1 VAETWFYHLATR
13 SVDLA
18 TRLATTR
25 TVVGLENVPSAGP
38 VLLVA
43 NHIGLVDPALIG
55 AVSPRPVHWMAKEE
69 LFRNPILR
77 WVITQYHAF
86 PVRRGEGD
94 RQAYQTTVRL
104 LRQGEIVG
112 MFPEGTRSRDG
123 ALRRAHPG
131 AAAIAAR
138 SGATVL
144 PVAVWGTEQIFRWPR
159 RSLRPAV
166 HMVVGKPFSLSADVG
181 GAKDELLA
189 QHTEQIMQAIA
200 QLLPA
205 AYRGYYAGVP
215 GDREPSL
222 R

>member
-1 VAETWFYHLATR
+1 MGETWFHHLSTR

-18 TRLATTR
+18 TRLVTKR
-25 TVVGLENVPSAGP
+25 TVVGLEYVPPTGP

-55 AVSPRPVHWMAKEE
+55 AVSPRPVYFMAKEE
-69 LFRNPILR
+69 LFHNPIVK
-77 WVITQYHAF
+77 WIISQYHAF

-104 LRQGEIVG
+104 LRQGEVVG

-123 ALRRAHPG
+123 VLRRAHPG

-138 SGATVL
+138 SGAKVL

-159 RSLRPAV
+159 RVLRPEV
-166 HMVVGKPFSLSADVG
+166 HMVVGRPFTLAADG
-181 GAKDELLA
+181 EGSKDEHLA
-189 QHTEQIMQAIA
+189 QQTDQIMGAIA
-200 QLLPA
+200 SLLPE
-205 AYRGYYAGVP
+205 AYRGYYAGVA
-215 GDREPSL
+215 GDREASL